1 MFSTTDV
8 GSARHVHAFVVR
20 PGIER
25 EVWAPPSLEDLELR
39 VRAFPSERGLR
50 ALALELAKTPTPDY
64 GTVRSVRVQ
73 VWRTRFHPETL
84 VPSDQLLRE
93 VEVTFPYE

>member
-25 EVWAPPSLEDLELR
+25 EVWAPPSVEDLELR
-39 VRAFPSERGLR
+39 ARALPTERRLR
-50 ALALELAKTPTPDY
+50 ALALELARTPTPDH
-64 GTVRSVRVQ
+64 GPAWSVRLQ
-73 VWRTRFHPETL
+73 VWRTRFQPETL
-84 VPSDQLLRE
+84 VPSDQILRE
-93 VEVTFPYE
+93 LEVTLRDD

>member
-25 EVWAPPSLEDLELR
+25 EVLAPPALEDLELR
-39 VRAFPSERGLR
+39 VRALPSERGLR
-50 ALALELAKTPTPDY
+50 ALALELARTPTPDH
-64 GTVRSVRVQ
+64 GPARSVRVQ
-73 VWRTRFHPETL
+73 VWRTRFQPETL
-84 VPSDQLLRE
+84 VPSDQILRE
-93 VEVTFPYE
+93 VEVTFPDE